1 MASIGKVEKLNLI
14 CCHFIVRL
22 RLLEQTYSLESERYF
37 SETENL
43 IIKV

>member
-1 MASIGKVEKLNLI
+1 MSSIGKVKTLNLI

-22 RLLEQTYSLESERYF
+22 RLFEQAYSLESERNF

-43 IIKV
+43 NIKL